1 MAFPD
6 VSIPHPSSPPS
17 ALGGL
22 WVLGDVEAVIARPR
36 VDGAN
41 PDITVPSGEPVAI
54 DRPAGHSD
62 APARWSLLDE
72 HLDD

>member
-1 MAFPD
+1 MAFPNA
-6 VSIPHPSSPPS
+6 SISHASSPPS

-36 VDGAN
+36 DDGAN
-41 PDITVPSGEPVAI
+41 PDITVPQGDPVATA
-54 DRPAGHSD
+54 RPAGHTA
-62 APARWSLLDE
+62 APTRWSLLDE